1 MRLARVAHPVERR
14 RRLRARGGGG
24 RAAGAALGL
33 AVVPGR
39 HGVLL
44 RPEAAAG
51 GSRGPFRTGVGR
63 ALAVC
68 LVVPRMPL
76 AHETQ
81 VDVLFA
87 EVDRAQQAAV
97 AVARLALYLH
107 AAVQDALREV
117 LPRLRAALLPQFRR
131 VDADEPHLLL
141 PPLGGDGDRVA
152 VRHAQA
158 AAFRRAECLRAEEEQ
173 EKEENEF
180 CAKNVPVSVCFVC
193 CHLVAI
199 LGVGECGVKRN
210 VPKSVYIRVYD
221 PRGGKSGDLGMGGR
235 GGCSPRSAGRLRVGA
250 GGASVLL
257 EAVAGVFGGA
267 GGVAAEEV
275 FKRAAEGSGEEQHL
289 RIHHAALAVLYFED
303 GLSHDVPPQKL
314 AGSGEILLRPLPGAA
329 QFFDGGAHDVDFL
342 CCGHVMVSVQP

>member
-1 MRLARVAHPVERR
+1 MLVVRFSWVYLFPSRPAAAFGITGAGCVGVVTAAGVVAEVAAGAVVRLARVAHPVERR

-51 GSRGPFRTGVGR
+51 GARGPFCTGVGR
-63 ALAVC
+63 ARAVC
-68 LVVPRMPL
+68 LVVPRVPL

-81 VDVLFA
+81 VDVLLP

-117 LPRLRAALLPQFRR
+117 LLRLRAALLPQFRR

-141 PPLGGDGDRVA
+141 PPLVRGDGDRVA

-158 AAFRRAECLRAEEEQ
+158 AAFRRAERLRAEEEQ
-173 EKEENEF
+173 DESE
-180 CAKNVPVSVCFVC
+180 PQ
-193 CHLVAI
+193 
-199 LGVGECGVKRN
+199 
-210 VPKSVYIRVYD
+210 
-221 PRGGKSGDLGMGGR
+221 RG
-235 GGCSPRSAGRLRVGA
+235 P
-250 GGASVLL
+250 
-257 EAVAGVFGGA
+257 
-267 GGVAAEEV
+267 
-275 FKRAAEGSGEEQHL
+275 
-289 RIHHAALAVLYFED
+289 
-303 GLSHDVPPQKL
+303 
-314 AGSGEILLRPLPGAA
+314 
-329 QFFDGGAHDVDFL
+329 
-342 CCGHVMVSVQP
+342 

>member
-1 MRLARVAHPVERR
+1 MSEAGELAPSVLLGGGSAEQGTRPPPSSTRPVAARPAAAFGIAGAGGVGVVTAAGVVAEVAAGAVVRLARVAHPVERR
-14 RRLRARGGGG
+14 GRLRARGGGG

-44 RPEAAAG
+44 SPEAAAG
-51 GSRGPFRTGVGR
+51 GARGPFRTGVGR
-63 ALAVC
+63 ACAVC
-68 LVVPRMPL
+68 LVIPCVPL

-81 VDVLFA
+81 VDVLLP

-141 PPLGGDGDRVA
+141 PPLRGDGDRVA

-158 AAFRRAECLRAEEEQ
+158 AAFRRAERLHAEEEQ

-180 CAKNVPVSVCFVC
+180 
-193 CHLVAI
+193 
-199 LGVGECGVKRN
+199 
-210 VPKSVYIRVYD
+210 
-221 PRGGKSGDLGMGGR
+221 
-235 GGCSPRSAGRLRVGA
+235 
-250 GGASVLL
+250 
-257 EAVAGVFGGA
+257 
-267 GGVAAEEV
+267 
-275 FKRAAEGSGEEQHL
+275 RA
-289 RIHHAALAVLYFED
+289 
-303 GLSHDVPPQKL
+303 
-314 AGSGEILLRPLPGAA
+314 
-329 QFFDGGAHDVDFL
+329 
-342 CCGHVMVSVQP
+342 